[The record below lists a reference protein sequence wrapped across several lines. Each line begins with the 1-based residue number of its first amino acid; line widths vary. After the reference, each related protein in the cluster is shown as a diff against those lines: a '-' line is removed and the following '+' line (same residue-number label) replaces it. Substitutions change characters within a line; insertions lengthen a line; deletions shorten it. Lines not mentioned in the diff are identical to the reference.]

1 MPYKYVAQRPDGR
14 KDTLVIHVKDD
25 LPSAKVTNI
34 SGTSGM
40 TGSGRIF
47 VAPELPVRSKD
58 KGKAKVDLGEND
70 KAGLTPNDE
79 VTIGKIVEEG
89 ADFSKK
95 GISAEE
101 ETKFLRTIQQSE
113 FMVIKQLNKTPT
125 RISLLGLVMNSEPHW
140 ALLVKILNEVHVAQ
154 DISMEGFRGIVNNI
168 MANNYLTFADE
179 EIPVEDRGH
188 NKAFHVVC

>member
-89 ADFSKK
+89 ASEWLSQSTLQREGDVRLTGASSKERK
-95 GISAEE
+95 HTESP
-101 ETKFLRTIQQSE
+101 
-113 FMVIKQLNKTPT
+113 PT
-125 RISLLGLVMNSEPHW
+125 FI
-140 ALLVKILNEVHVAQ
+140 
-154 DISMEGFRGIVNNI
+154 
-168 MANNYLTFADE
+168 
-179 EIPVEDRGH
+179 
-188 NKAFHVVC
+188 